1 VSLTDV
7 RISPRFTEEG
17 SPLLFRTKGEAT
29 HPELLGKEEGEAEYW
44 GKESFQAQHMRD
56 FWSPLLPRSILPE
69 GSIGAL
75 EVRVTS
81 TLGPWEL

>member
-1 VSLTDV
+1 
-7 RISPRFTEEG
+7 
-17 SPLLFRTKGEAT
+17 
-29 HPELLGKEEGEAEYW
+29 
-44 GKESFQAQHMRD
+44 MRD